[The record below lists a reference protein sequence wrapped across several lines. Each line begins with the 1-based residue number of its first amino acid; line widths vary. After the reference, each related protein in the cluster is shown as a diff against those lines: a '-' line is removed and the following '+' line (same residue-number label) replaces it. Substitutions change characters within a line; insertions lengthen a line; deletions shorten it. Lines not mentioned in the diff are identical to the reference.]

1 MSEILKG
8 IRILEVSNFV
18 SGPWACQ
25 MLAEYGAEVIKIETP
40 KGGDPFRSFSENQY
54 SASFCAHNFHKKSV
68 SIDLSTKEG
77 ADVFRRLAA
86 TADVVVENFRPGVM
100 DRLGLGWNDL
110 KTLNPRLIYCAISG
124 FGPSGPYQHRPAY
137 DTVIQA
143 ISGLLGQFLAPDNPR
158 IAGPNVADSVTS
170 LCATSGVL
178 GALYARE
185 RSGMGMRID
194 VPMLD
199 AVIAFATNP
208 IAQYF
213 ATGRT
218 PDPYQRPSQ
227 SQCFV
232 FKCADGRMISIHMS
246 APQKFWEGMLKTI
259 GHPELDADPRFNSN
273 RNRIL
278 NFEELGQVLAP
289 HFLTKPRAEWE
300 ALLEKNDVP
309 YAPVNDFEDVE
320 NDPQVQH
327 LKTIISA
334 VHPQMG
340 LQKCI
345 GRPVYYNGSR
355 DFAAAAPPVLGEHTD
370 AVLSEVG
377 FSEGELAKMRAQGA
391 IK

>member
-25 MLAEYGAEVIKIETP
+25 MLAEYGAEVIKIESP

-54 SASFCAHNFHKKSV
+54 SGPFCAHNSHKKSV
-68 SIDLSTKEG
+68 SIDLSSAGGT
-77 ADVFRRLAA
+77 DVFRRLAK
-86 TADVVVENFRPGVM
+86 TADVVVENFRPGVL
-100 DRLGLGWNDL
+100 DRLGIGWDDL
-110 KTLNPRLIYCAISG
+110 RRINPSLIYCAISG
-124 FGPSGPYQHRPAY
+124 FGPSGPYKHRPAY

-143 ISGLLGQFLAPDNPR
+143 VSGLLGQFLAPDNAR

-170 LCATSGVL
+170 LCAVSGVL

-185 RSGMGMRID
+185 RSGSGARID

-208 IAQYF
+208 IGQYF
-213 ATGRT
+213 TTGRT

-259 GHPELDADPRFNSN
+259 GYLELDADPRFNSN
-273 RNRIL
+273 RNRIR

-289 HFLTKPRAEWE
+289 YFLTKTRSEWE
-300 ALLEKNDVP
+300 SLLEQNDVP
-309 YAPVNDFEDVE
+309 YAPVNDFKDVE
-320 NDPQVQH
+320 NDPQVRH
-327 LKTIISA
+327 LKTIMTTT
-334 VHPQMG
+334 HPQMG

-345 GRPVYYNGSR
+345 SRPVYYNGSR
-355 DFAAAAPPVLGEHTD
+355 EFTAAAPPILGEHTD
-370 AVLSEVG
+370 VVLSEVG
-377 FSEGELAKMRAQGA
+377 FSNNEIAELRAQGA

>member
-8 IRILEVSNFV
+8 IRVLEVSSFV

-25 MLAEYGAEVIKIETP
+25 TLAEYGAEVIKIENP

-54 SASFCAHNFHKKSV
+54 SASFCAHNFHKKSL
-68 SIDLSTKEG
+68 SIDLSNAQG
-77 ADVFRRLAA
+77 VDAFRRLV
-86 TADVVVENFRPGVM
+86 TNADVVVENFRPGVM
-100 DRLGLGWNDL
+100 DRLGIGWEDL
-110 KTLNPRLIYCAISG
+110 KRINPSLIYCAISG
-124 FGPSGPYQHRPAY
+124 FGPSGPYKHRPAY

-170 LCATSGVL
+170 LCAVSGVL

-185 RSGMGMRID
+185 RSGTGMRID

-213 ATGRT
+213 ATGKT
-218 PDPYQRPSQ
+218 PGPYQRPSQ

-232 FKCADGRMISIHMS
+232 FKCADDRMISIHMS
-246 APQKFWEGMLKTI
+246 APQKFWEGMLKCI
-259 GHPELDADPRFNSN
+259 GRPELDSDPRFNSN

-278 NFEELGQVLAP
+278 NFEVLGDVLAP
-289 HFLTKPRAEWE
+289 SFLAKTRAEWE
-300 ALLEKNDVP
+300 ALLDRNDVP

-327 LKTIISA
+327 LGTILNTT
-334 VHPQMG
+334 HPQMG
-340 LQKCI
+340 PQKCI
-345 GRPVYYNGSR
+345 ARPVYYNGSR
-355 DFAAAAPPVLGEHTD
+355 EFSVAAPPLLGEHSES
-370 AVLSEVG
+370 LLLEVG
-377 FSEGELAKMRAQGA
+377 FSLDEIAALRAEGA